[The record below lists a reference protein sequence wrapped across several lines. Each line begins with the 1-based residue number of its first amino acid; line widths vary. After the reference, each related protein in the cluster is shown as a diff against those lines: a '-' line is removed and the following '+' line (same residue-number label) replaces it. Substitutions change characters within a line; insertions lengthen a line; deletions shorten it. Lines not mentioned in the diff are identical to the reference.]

1 MDILRHE
8 TENGTIVIKI
18 VDVTPTY
25 AKELLG
31 YNTDNRNLKKRR
43 IEMYANDM
51 QNGNWK
57 SNGMPI
63 IVGNDNVL
71 KDGQH
76 RLLACVKSNT
86 TLKDQIVIFLP
97 ECEANCYDIG
107 VSRTVGD
114 VLKYE
119 GINDPAFHSTNLIG
133 GINFIIKMID
143 KGKIPTKLETID
155 KMLEYQ
161 DACLFVYKNLIQKS
175 KNINGLRRAGAIAAL
190 ICAYLNGY
198 PFDKLQS
205 FCECLVTGIPNSK
218 IDIGIIKLR
227 DYLMNNRSTGYDT
240 NEDIFARTQNM
251 LKAYEDNR
259 IVSVCRATSNLY
271 YNIV

>member
-31 YNTDNRNLKKRR
+31 YNTDNRNIKKRR

-63 IVGNDNVL
+63 IVGDDNVL

-76 RLLACVKSNT
+76 RLYACVKSNT

-97 ECEANCYDIG
+97 KNEANCYDIG

-133 GINFIIKMID
+133 GINFLIKMTD
-143 KGKIPTKLETID
+143 KGKIPTKFETID
-155 KMLEYQ
+155 KMLEYK
-161 DACLFVYKNLIQKS
+161 DACLFVYKNLIKNS

-190 ICAYLNGY
+190 ICAYLKGY

>member
-18 VDVTPTY
+18 VDITPTY

-31 YNTDNRNLKKRR
+31 YNTNNRNIKKRR

-63 IVGNDNVL
+63 VVGDDNVL

-76 RLLACVKSNT
+76 RLYACVRSNT

-97 ECEANCYDIG
+97 KCEANCYDIG
-107 VSRTVGD
+107 VARTVGD
-114 VLKYE
+114 VIEFE
-119 GINDPAFHSTNLIG
+119 GIKEPAFKSTNLIG
-133 GINFIIKMID
+133 AINFLIKLTD
-143 KGKIPTKLETID
+143 KGKIPTKLETIE

-161 DACLFVYKNLIQKS
+161 DACIYVYKHLIQKS

-190 ICAYLNGY
+190 ICAYLSGY

-218 IDIGIIKLR
+218 IEIGIIKLR